1 VPVNEAVALAALAA
15 VLAVS
20 VARPRG
26 LPEAV
31 VAVPA
36 ALLLL
41 VAGVVSG
48 PHARDELGRLA
59 PVVGFLAAVL
69 VLADGCERE
78 GLFRAA
84 GGVMART
91 ARRSPSR
98 LLLSVVGLAALTTA
112 VLSLDTTVVLLTPVV
127 IVTVR
132 ATHAPPR
139 PTLYATAHLAN
150 TASLLLP
157 VSNLTNLLAVA
168 TVDISFPRF
177 AAVMAVPW
185 LVGIAVEVVGVR
197 WLFRRD
203 LASPIEAYD
212 AVPEPFPVVASVIVA
227 VTVIGFAAASLAGLA
242 PVWVAVAGAAVLTLW
257 RASRATSALPAM
269 ARDVVRA
276 ASPLFCLFVLALG
289 IVVRAVS
296 DNGMAGVIRHLT
308 PNGSDLL
315 ALLGVAAVS
324 AVLANVVNNLPATLL
339 LLPVVAVGGAA
350 PVLAML
356 IGVGIGPNLTYPGSL
371 ATLLWRRVVSGVD
384 GVPDLGDYSRLALLT
399 VPAGVGLATVALW
412 LSLRVVGT

>member
-1 VPVNEAVALAALAA
+1 VDEFLALVALAA

-20 VARPRG
+20 IARPKG

-41 VAGVVSG
+41 AIGAVSG
-48 PHARDELGRLA
+48 AHAQDEVRRLA

-69 VLADGCERE
+69 VLADSCERE

-84 GGVMART
+84 GGLMARS
-91 ARRSPSR
+91 AGSSASR
-98 LLLSVVGLAALTTA
+98 LLLAVTGLAALTTA

-127 IVTVR
+127 IVTLR
-132 ATHAPPR
+132 ATRAAAR
-139 PTLYATAHLAN
+139 PALYATAHLAN
-150 TASLLLP
+150 TGSLLLP

-168 TVDISFPRF
+168 TVHLSFPRF
-177 AAVMAVPW
+177 AALMALPW
-185 LVGIAVEVVGVR
+185 LVGIAVELGGVR

-203 LASPIEAYD
+203 LAAPIATYD
-212 AVPEPFPVVASVIVA
+212 EPRERVPVVASVIVA
-227 VTVIGFAAASLAGLA
+227 VTVVGFAIASLAGIA

-257 RASRATSALPAM
+257 RLARAPST
-269 ARDVVRA
+269 ARVMPGEVVRA

-296 DNGMAGVIRHLT
+296 DHGMADVIRHLT
-308 PNGSDLL
+308 PSGTGLL
-315 ALLGVAAVS
+315 ALLAVAAVS
-324 AVLANVVNNLPATLL
+324 ALLANLVNNLPATLL
-339 LLPVVAVGGAA
+339 LLPVLAGGGVG
-350 PVLAML
+350 PTLAML

-371 ATLLWRRVVSGVD
+371 ATLLWRRVVAEVP
-384 GVPDLGDYSRLALLT
+384 GVPDLGDFSRLALLT
-399 VPAGVGLATVALW
+399 VAPGVALATVALW
-412 LSLRVVGT
+412 ASLRLIGT

>member
-1 VPVNEAVALAALAA
+1 VDEALALVALGA
-15 VLAVS
+15 VLAAS

-26 LPEAV
+26 LPEAA

-41 VAGVVSG
+41 AVGAVTG
-48 PHARDELGRLA
+48 PHARDEIGRLA

-84 GGVMART
+84 GAVMARSSRGS
-91 ARRSPSR
+91 ASR

-127 IVTVR
+127 VVTVR
-132 ATHAPPR
+132 ATRAPPR
-139 PTLYATAHLAN
+139 PALYAAAHLAN
-150 TASLLLP
+150 TGSLLLP

-168 TVDISFPRF
+168 TVDVSFPRF
-177 AAVMAVPW
+177 AALMALPW
-185 LVGIAVEVVGVR
+185 LVGIAVEVAGVR

-203 LASPIEAYD
+203 LVAPIGVCD
-212 AVPEPFPVVASVIVA
+212 VPAEPFPVGASVIVG
-227 VTVIGFAAASLAGLA
+227 VTVIGFGVASVAGLG

-257 RASRATSALPAM
+257 RLIRGPSSLRVTASE
-269 ARDVVRA
+269 VVRA
-276 ASPLFCLFVLALG
+276 ASPAFCLFVLALG
-289 IVVRAVS
+289 LVVRAVS
-296 DNGMAGVIRHLT
+296 DHGMDTVIRHIT
-308 PNGSDLL
+308 PSGSSLL
-315 ALLGVAAVS
+315 ALLAVAAVS

-339 LLPVVAVGGAA
+339 LLPVLAGGGVAPA
-350 PVLAML
+350 LAML

-371 ATLLWRRVVSGVD
+371 ATLLWRRAVSGVD
-384 GVPDLGDYSRLALLT
+384 GVPDLGDFSRLALLT
-399 VPAGVGLATVALW
+399 VPAGVLLATVALW
-412 LSLRVVGT
+412 ASLQALGT

>member
-1 VPVNEAVALAALAA
+1 VEECLALVLLAG

-20 VARPRG
+20 VARPKRM
-26 LPEAV
+26 PEAA

-41 VAGVVSG
+41 AVGAVTGA
-48 PHARDELGRLA
+48 HARDEIDRLG

-84 GGVMART
+84 GGLMART
-91 ARRSPSR
+91 AGHSASR
-98 LLLSVVGLAALTTA
+98 LLLAVVALASLTTA

-127 IVTVR
+127 LVTR
-132 ATHAPPR
+132 APPR
-139 PTLYATAHLAN
+139 PTLYATTHLAN

-168 TVDISFPRF
+168 TVHVSFPRF
-177 AAVMAVPW
+177 AALMVLPW
-185 LVGIAVEVVGVR
+185 VVGIAVEVVGLR

-203 LASPIEAYD
+203 LDVPIEA
-212 AVPEPFPVVASVIVA
+212 AATPVEPLPVVATVIVV
-227 VTVIGFAAASLAGLA
+227 VTVLGFAVASLAGIA
-242 PVWVAVAGAAVLTLW
+242 PVWVAVAGAGVLTLW
-257 RASRATSALPAM
+257 RWVRRRLEVSVLG
-269 ARDVVRA
+269 VEVIRA

-296 DNGMAGVIRHLT
+296 DDGLGHVIARLT
-308 PNGSDLL
+308 PGGSDLP

-339 LLPVVAVGGAA
+339 LLPALAGGGVG
-350 PVLAML
+350 PTLAML

-371 ATLLWRRVVSGVD
+371 ATLLWRRVVAGVD
-384 GVPDLGDYSRLALLT
+384 GVPNLGDYTRLALLT
-399 VPAGVGLATVALW
+399 VPAGVVLATVALW
-412 LSLRVVGT
+412 ASLHVVGT

>member
-1 VPVNEAVALAALAA
+1 VDESLALVALAG

-26 LPEAV
+26 LPEAA

-41 VAGVVSG
+41 AVGAVTG
-48 PHARDELGRLA
+48 PHARDEIGQLA

-84 GGVMART
+84 GAVMART
-91 ARRSPSR
+91 ARGSASR
-98 LLLSVVGLAALTTA
+98 LMLTVVGLAALTTA
-112 VLSLDTTVVLLTPVV
+112 MLSLDTTVVLLTPVV
-127 IVTVR
+127 VAIVR
-132 ATHAPPR
+132 ATGAPPR
-139 PTLYATAHLAN
+139 PTLYATAHLA
-150 TASLLLP
+150 TTGSLLLP

-168 TVDISFPRF
+168 TVDVSFPRF
-177 AAVMAVPW
+177 AALMALPW
-185 LVGIAVEVVGVR
+185 LVGIAVEVAGVR

-203 LASPIEAYD
+203 LVAPIGVSD
-212 AVPEPFPVVASVIVA
+212 VPAEPFPVVASVIVG
-227 VTVIGFAAASLAGLA
+227 VTVIGFAVASLAGLA

-257 RASRATSALPAM
+257 RQIRGPSSLRVTASE
-269 ARDVVRA
+269 VVRA
-276 ASPLFCLFVLALG
+276 ASPFFCLFVLALG
-289 IVVRAVS
+289 LVVRAAS
-296 DNGMAGVIRHLT
+296 DHGMDTVIRHIT

-324 AVLANVVNNLPATLL
+324 AVLANLVNNLPATLL
-339 LLPVVAVGGAA
+339 LLPVLAGGGVAPA
-350 PVLAML
+350 LAML

-371 ATLLWRRVVSGVD
+371 ATLLWRRVVVGVD
-384 GVPDLGDYSRLALLT
+384 GVPDLGDFSRLALLT
-399 VPAGVGLATVALW
+399 VPAGVVLATVALW
-412 LSLRVVGT
+412 ASLQALGT